1 MTAHNLSWLDVY
13 ENIHTLARFLADEKS
28 YSMDNILY
36 FLEKPYK
43 YTDEYNEMITW
54 RENYCE
60 ACECSPCQAPPEVIQ
75 KVVTT
80 FPYHKVKSK

>member
-1 MTAHNLSWLDVY
+1 MTIGYKELYDADLSWLDDY

-43 YTDEYNEMITW
+43 YTDEYNEMIKW
-54 RENYCE
+54 RETCE
-60 ACECSPCQAPPEVIQ
+60 ELN
-75 KVVTT
+75 
-80 FPYHKVKSK
+80 

>member
-1 MTAHNLSWLDVY
+1 MTQDADLSWLDDY

-60 ACECSPCQAPPEVIQ
+60 ACECSPCQAPPEVTLYHN
-75 KVVTT
+75 KVE
-80 FPYHKVKSK
+80 SK